1 MQDWVVP
8 LAASPFIG
16 SLLGVLIRR
25 LPEGRPVILARS
37 ACDSC
42 AKRLGPAELVPLISF
57 VVQRGRCRGCGAA
70 IARMHVA
77 VELAAVLVAIVVTLT
92 TEGAEDIWA
101 GCALGWTLLALAWI
115 DMDSLLLPDA
125 LTLPLIVIGLTVAWL
140 LEPWLLTNRAIGAI
154 AGYAAFRAVE
164 VGYRRLRG
172 RDGLG
177 QGDAK
182 VLAAGG
188 AWLGWAALPWVV
200 VLAALCGL
208 AAAGVMAL
216 VGRTIG
222 RETVLPFGPPLAI
235 AIWLLW
241 LAQHMDWQ

>member
-1 MQDWVVP
+1 MLP

-37 ACDSC
+37 ACESC
-42 AKRLGPAELVPLISF
+42 GKRLGPAELVPLLSY
-57 VVQRGRCRGCGAA
+57 VVQRGRCRGCEAA
-70 IARMHVA
+70 IAPMHVA
-77 VELAAVLVAIVVTLT
+77 IELAAIAVAVAAAFVA
-92 TEGAEDIWA
+92 EGTDLWL

-115 DMDSLLLPDA
+115 DAESFLLPDA
-125 LTLPLIVIGLTVAWL
+125 LTLPLIVAGLVAAWF
-140 LEPWLLTNRAIGAI
+140 LEPWNLTDRAFGAI
-154 AGYAAFRAVE
+154 AGYVAFRAVE
-164 VGYRRLRG
+164 IGYRRLRG

-182 VLAAGG
+182 LLSAGG

-208 AAAGVMAL
+208 AVAGVMA
-216 VGRTIG
+216 VTGRAVG
-222 RETVLPFGPPLAI
+222 RETVLPFGPPLAL

-241 LAQHMDWQ
+241 LAQHMEWQ